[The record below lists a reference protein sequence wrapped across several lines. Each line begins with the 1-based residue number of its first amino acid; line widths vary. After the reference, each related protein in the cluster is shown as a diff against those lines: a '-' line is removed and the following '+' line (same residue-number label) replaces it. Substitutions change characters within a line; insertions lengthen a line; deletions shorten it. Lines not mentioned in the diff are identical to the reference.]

1 MIVILHVELMGIRYG
16 WRLVALS
23 ETLELMSLGVDFF
36 FVLSGFLITNL
47 LLKEINHSHIRV
59 GRFYLRRGLRILP
72 LYLFFILCVF
82 IIVPWA
88 GLPVVEGLSIEEN
101 FNTQLALHLAF
112 LPQVAKS
119 FLSFL
124 PYGGQLWSVG
134 VEIMFYLL
142 WPWLLAWRS
151 TRRHV
156 VAFILVCIGFKAV
169 AVLSFSSD
177 NPLCRFLAMS
187 RFEVLAIGGLASIF
201 YNRICTQDRCHD
213 KWDYFF
219 RYIFQ
224 SLYRWLGVLIL
235 LSVATVVSWYCF
247 DDVVHIVSGLLFAS
261 LLLGSASGRLNLKSL
276 ENQIFK
282 FLGEISY
289 GIYVWHFIAIG
300 ITQIVVLRIGIVPQ
314 DAWFRFIFY
323 SGTFLVTFLISA
335 ASYLVLE
342 KPINQLRHRL

>member
-1 MIVILHVELMGIRYG
+1 
-16 WRLVALS
+16 
-23 ETLELMSLGVDFF
+23 
-36 FVLSGFLITNL
+36 
-47 LLKEINHSHIRV
+47 
-59 GRFYLRRGLRILP
+59 
-72 LYLFFILCVF
+72 
-82 IIVPWA
+82 
-88 GLPVVEGLSIEEN
+88 
-101 FNTQLALHLAF
+101 
-112 LPQVAKS
+112 
-119 FLSFL
+119 
-124 PYGGQLWSVG
+124 
-134 VEIMFYLL
+134 
-142 WPWLLAWRS
+142 
-151 TRRHV
+151 
-156 VAFILVCIGFKAV
+156 
-169 AVLSFSSD
+169 
-177 NPLCRFLAMS
+177 
-187 RFEVLAIGGLASIF
+187 
-201 YNRICTQDRCHD
+201 
-213 KWDYFF
+213 FF